1 MRSLIAR
8 TIRHAIAA
16 TALASAAALGA
27 APGAIADNTSD
38 FNHAFTLGLQGFTYG
53 EPLMDTQSVF
63 KTETSVTVP
72 DHQGDAPVNQWSHTT
87 ALADTKEGIIAP
99 NADTLYSI
107 AWLALKTQPIIVH
120 VPNTGGHFN
129 VVPLLTPYEENTA
142 NIGNGFSGG
151 LMPGNYMIAGPNYR
165 WCLKRT
171 RARLSGA
178 RTRRPTASK
187 AHRCQGGKWV
197 VVP

>member
-8 TIRHAIAA
+8 TIRHAVAA
-16 TALASAAALGA
+16 TALAAATALGT

-107 AWLALKTQPIIVH
+107 AWLALKPQPIIVH
-120 VPNTGGHFN
+120 VPNTSGRFN

-151 LMPGNYMIAGPNYR
+151 LAPGNYMGAGAIFR
-165 WCLKRT
+165 SCLTGKRGRT
-171 RARLSGA
+171 SGDRKPRA
-178 RTRRPTASK
+178 T
-187 AHRCQGGKWV
+187 
-197 VVP
+197 